1 MAVIATARPK
11 EIDNLIARVALRS
24 GKRLQRERKS
34 LSELKWHNASER
46 VRRDVLAHLARA
58 EVDIFTLAVRKDERR
73 IADSPENY
81 AILACELLQTCWRAF
96 PDVALALDRHFT
108 APRQIAVVD
117 TAIYRHWPAE
127 GVLSITH
134 VDSERNP
141 LVQLAD
147 FVAGS
152 VYEWHKTGN
161 PSVHLLDH
169 KIRSAIV
176 DGWPQIKARWIQK
189 S

>member
-1 MAVIATARPK
+1 
-11 EIDNLIARVALRS
+11 VALFYFI
-24 GKRLQRERKS
+24 K
-34 LSELKWHNASER
+34 NTSER
-46 VRRDVLAHLARA
+46 VRGDVLAHLALA
-58 EVDIFTLAVRKDERR
+58 EVDIYTLAVRKDERR
-73 IADSPENY
+73 ITDSPENY
-81 AILACELLQTCWRAF
+81 AILACELLQTCWRTF
-96 PDVALALDRHFT
+96 PDVALTLDRHFT

-127 GVLSITH
+127 GVLSIVH

-169 KIRSAIV
+169 KIRSALV
-176 DGWPQIKARWIQK
+176 DGWPQIKARWILK